1 MLNRMIL
8 QNNRR
13 VHSRN
18 LRFVFVTSPVKRGR
32 IEPREF
38 LHRKPCRRRPFVLN
52 IERVQ
57 YAIRRPSP
65 DGCDD
70 DDDDDEERGGL
81 MHRHNLSARIRCA
94 RSFAVFVEIDVM
106 LRRTFRDPG

>member
-8 QNNRR
+8 QNNRL

-38 LHRKPCRRRPFVLN
+38 LHRNPCRRRPFVLN

-57 YAIRRPSP
+57 YAIRRPSLVGA
-65 DGCDD
+65 DAATE
-70 DDDDDEERGGL
+70 EERGGL
-81 MHRHNLSARIRCA
+81 IHRHNLSARIRCA

-106 LRRTFRDPG
+106 LRRSFRDPG